1 LQQRLAAGEDVPPV
15 TFVGIGVGN
24 RPNGGIAKRLD
35 GLVIPF
41 FDFSF
46 NGASPDNPAFPI
58 PTIDIARQYDG
69 LADTPQFILNPVA
82 DLNAILGVVF
92 VHTLYGEEV
101 SLDPNSPKYVPGT
114 VRQQDGDTTYYWIP
128 TPDLP
133 LFDPLRLIGVPEK
146 IIDIFEPFF
155 RVLVEAGY
163 DRTVPFGEPTPAQ
176 LIPVVDPI
184 TLANDLVGAVIEGLN
199 NAAKIVGAQLPGYAA
214 LRERLSTVR
223 STSATVIGA
232 PYRDVVSSINET
244 VNPILAFNQ
253 IEGPVVSAFNDVVNG
268 VGVPA
273 LLNGFID
280 PVLPPITAWAER
292 NVLFPQPDVRS
303 IPPAARVARQLLAP
317 VAPALATDPS
327 PANGTESAAA
337 FEDPATS
344 AAIPA
349 DPSATNA
356 RQHHQATTF
365 TPHAHAETNSSTTGL
380 GSVGTPAHSA
390 ASRHTSIT
398 PTGTPRPASTASTA
412 AGGAGAK
419 ANAGSSGAAGAA

>member
-1 LQQRLAAGEDVPPV
+1 
-15 TFVGIGVGN
+15 
-24 RPNGGIAKRLD
+24 
-35 GLVIPF
+35 
-41 FDFSF
+41 
-46 NGASPDNPAFPI
+46 
-58 PTIDIARQYDG
+58 
-69 LADTPQFILNPVA
+69 
-82 DLNAILGVVF
+82 
-92 VHTLYGEEV
+92 
-101 SLDPNSPKYVPGT
+101 
-114 VRQQDGDTTYYWIP
+114 
-128 TPDLP
+128 
-133 LFDPLRLIGVPEK
+133 
-146 IIDIFEPFF
+146 
-155 RVLVEAGY
+155 
-163 DRTVPFGEPTPAQ
+163 
-176 LIPVVDPI
+176 
-184 TLANDLVGAVIEGLN
+184 
-199 NAAKIVGAQLPGYAA
+199 
-214 LRERLSTVR
+214 
-223 STSATVIGA
+223 VIGA